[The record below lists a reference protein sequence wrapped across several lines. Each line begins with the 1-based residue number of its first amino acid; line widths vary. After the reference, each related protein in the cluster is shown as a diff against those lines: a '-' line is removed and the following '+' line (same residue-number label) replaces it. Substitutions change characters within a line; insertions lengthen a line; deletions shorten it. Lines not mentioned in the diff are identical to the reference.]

1 MQLLTEFQSSL
12 LARALADT
20 TGYLVG
26 MKVDLFQTP
35 ISITPT
41 TPLATFTAAV
51 ATYTGYAQHVMVWD
65 LPSLD
70 INGQVQVVGT
80 AVVYRPTGTA
90 IGNSIYGCYCTDAVS
105 GDLLFAGAIDGA
117 PAPMNSA
124 VNQIQL
130 QVIYRPASNSIT
142 VTVI

>member
-1 MQLLTEFQSSL
+1 MQPLTEFQASL

-26 MKVDLFQTP
+26 MQVDLFQTP
-35 ISITPT
+35 IAILPT
-41 TPLATFTAAV
+41 TPLATFTAAI
-51 ATYTGYAQHVMVWD
+51 ATYTGYAQHIMVWD

-70 INGQVQVVGT
+70 ETGQVQVVGT
-80 AVVYRPTGTA
+80 AVIFRPTGTA

-105 GDLLFAGAIDGA
+105 GDLLFAGAVDNA
-117 PAPMNSA
+117 PVPMNSSL
-124 VNQIQL
+124 NLLQL
-130 QVIYRPASNSIT
+130 QIIFRPASNSFV